1 MKSDDFKFEVEHQS
15 NILIKAEN
23 KEQRQRALVML
34 TVLTATFLIT
44 IISLVFSVKSYKNTI
59 KTTKEEEEKAQTYYQ
74 TLVTTY
80 NNGDTI
86 NIDKLT
92 VNYESA
98 IKTITITNDGDSPIE
113 YNIKITSI
121 TTNLLSTNSLIYTL
135 TSNTGNTISKEL
147 PLQESNIVSEETLD
161 PGSTKVY
168 TLVIKY
174 NGTIEKNMEYNYNAI
189 IQVEQSNLKTDLLE
203 R

>member
-1 MKSDDFKFEVEHQS
+1 MKSDDFKFEIEHQS

-23 KEQRQRALVML
+23 KEQRQRALVMI

-59 KTTKEEEEKAQTYYQ
+59 KITEEEVEKDQTYYQ

-80 NNGDTI
+80 SNGDTI
-86 NIDKLT
+86 NIEKLT
-92 VNYESA
+92 QDYVSNTNNIS
-98 IKTITITNDGDSPIE
+98 ITNDGDTDIE
-113 YNIKITSI
+113 FNIKITSI
-121 TTNLLSTNSLIYTL
+121 TTNLLSTNSLLYTL
-135 TSNTGNTISKEL
+135 TSSTGNTVNKEL
-147 PLQESNIVSEETLD
+147 PLQETNIVSEEKLE
-161 PGSTKVY
+161 PGTTKVY

-174 NGTIEKNMEYNYNAI
+174 NGPVEKNIDYNYKAT

>member
-59 KTTKEEEEKAQTYYQ
+59 KTTREEEEKAQTFYQ
-74 TLVTTY
+74 TLITTY
-80 NNGDTI
+80 SNGDTI
-86 NIDKLT
+86 NIEKLT

-98 IKTITITNDGDSPIE
+98 AKTITITNDGDSTIE

-147 PLQESNIVSEETLD
+147 PLQESNIVSEETLE
-161 PGSTKVY
+161 PGNTKVY
-168 TLVIKY
+168 TLIIQY
-174 NGTIEKNMEYNYNAI
+174 NGPVEKNMEYNYKAI